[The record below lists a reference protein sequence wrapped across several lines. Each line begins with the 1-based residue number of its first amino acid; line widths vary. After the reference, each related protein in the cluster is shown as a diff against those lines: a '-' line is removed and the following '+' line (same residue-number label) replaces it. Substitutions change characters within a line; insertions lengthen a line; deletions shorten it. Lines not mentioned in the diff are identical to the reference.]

1 MASKITLDEKRW
13 QAEDDA
19 RIMATYQAIMESK
32 SRMRAAQQAATRM
45 AKDLTTRANQM
56 NTVVN
61 TSKAKK
67 K

>member
-1 MASKITLDEKRW
+1 MASKITFDEKKW
-13 QAEDDA
+13 QAEEDA
-19 RIMATYQAIMESK
+19 RTMAEYQAIMESK
-32 SRMRAAQQAATRM
+32 SRIRAAQQAATRM
-45 AKDLTTRANQM
+45 AKDLNTRANQM

>member
-1 MASKITLDEKRW
+1 MASKITLDEKKW
-13 QAEDDA
+13 QAEEDA

-32 SRMRAAQQAATRM
+32 SRTRAAQQAATRM

>member
-1 MASKITLDEKRW
+1 MASKITFDEKKW
-13 QAEDDA
+13 QAEEDA
-19 RIMATYQAIMESK
+19 RIMANYQAIMESK

>member
-1 MASKITLDEKRW
+1 MASKITLDEKKW
-13 QAEDDA
+13 QAEEDA
-19 RIMATYQAIMESK
+19 RTMAEYQAIMESK

>member
-1 MASKITLDEKRW
+1 MASKITFDEKKW
-13 QAEDDA
+13 QAEEDA
-19 RIMATYQAIMESK
+19 RTMAEYQAIMESK